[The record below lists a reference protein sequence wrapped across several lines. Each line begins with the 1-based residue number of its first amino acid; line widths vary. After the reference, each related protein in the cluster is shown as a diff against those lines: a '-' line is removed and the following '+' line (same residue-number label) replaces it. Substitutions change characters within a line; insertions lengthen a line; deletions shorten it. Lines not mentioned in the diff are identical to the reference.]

1 MLLVVLRPIPVL
13 LLLAAAA
20 MLPCSALA
28 ETAPE
33 TPAPAA
39 ATAAPAAAETPAS
52 GRNCLGESRPR
63 LIMRQVLGIK
73 WGPWGIEH
81 QLRIGGCAPL
91 VRKSGVLFDYSFIE
105 AGFQAHSSPIYVMP
119 GGYIDIAPLSI
130 LQFHFQFAPVFYW
143 PIRLNGA
150 GYYPMDSY
158 EQDYTETLL
167 LPELG
172 ETALGWYLRAGTTLQ
187 LAVPIGPVQL
197 LVSDNL
203 MFEHW
208 QLGEDNYYF
217 HNRNDIPAAR
227 REWFIDN
234 MALLLAGF
242 PVHPNLD
249 LRVGLNHQLT
259 MNFGAKQ
266 MSNFFGGMAMFRFKK
281 LGKALYD
288 FTPLVRVGVRPQHP
302 VREGNFTFIIAVMFS
317 ADLLAHRAHGE
328 APGAA
333 PAGNSGVAGENSL
346 QGLFARP

>member
-1 MLLVVLRPIPVL
+1 M
-13 LLLAAAA
+13 
-20 MLPCSALA
+20 
-28 ETAPE
+28 
-33 TPAPAA
+33 
-39 ATAAPAAAETPAS
+39 
-52 GRNCLGESRPR
+52 
-63 LIMRQVLGIK
+63 
-73 WGPWGIEH
+73 EH

-91 VRKSGVLFDYSFIE
+91 VRKPGVIFDYSFIE

-119 GGYIDIAPLSI
+119 GGYVDIAPLSI

-143 PIRLNGA
+143 PARLNGA

-158 EQDYTETLL
+158 QQDYTETLL

-172 ETALGWYLRAGTTLQ
+172 ESALGWYLRAGTTVQ
-187 LAVPIGPVQL
+187 LAVPIGPVDL

-234 MALLLAGF
+234 MALLLAGL

-266 MSNFFGGMAMFRFKK
+266 MSNFFGGIAMFRFKK

-302 VREGNFTFIIAVMFS
+302 VREGNFTFIIALMFS
-317 ADLLAHRAHGE
+317 ADLLAHKAHGE
-328 APGAA
+328 APSTQPG
-333 PAGNSGVAGENSL
+333 GSSSVAGEDSL
-346 QGLFARP
+346 QGFFARP